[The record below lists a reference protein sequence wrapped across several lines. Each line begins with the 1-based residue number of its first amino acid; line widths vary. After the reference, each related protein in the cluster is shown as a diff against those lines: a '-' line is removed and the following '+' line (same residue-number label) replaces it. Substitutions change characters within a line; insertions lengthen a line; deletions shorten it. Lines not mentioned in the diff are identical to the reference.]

1 MLAINQAAF
10 QARTYVQNASTAVQ
24 NNDMQGALMDLDLAT
39 KSIDNILSN
48 LTSTTAAS
56 GANQTSTTGGATASR

>member
-1 MLAINQAAF
+1 
-10 QARTYVQNASTAVQ
+10 
-24 NNDMQGALMDLDLAT
+24 MDLDLAT